1 MWQRGNAGFSE
12 DMELAGATVGGSRGC
27 GLGWGTAMSTT
38 DSFKVRD
45 VAQIS

>member
-12 DMELAGATVGGSRGC
+12 DMELAGATVGGDRGH

-38 DSFKVRD
+38 DCFKVRD
-45 VAQIS
+45 VALTS